1 LSCLKLGHKIS
12 LDEEVKM
19 QVYLDNN
26 ATTMCDPQVV
36 EAMQPFFSELYGNP
50 SSLHKFGTSAHPAL
64 RNAINQVYSAL
75 NASDEDDIVFTS
87 CATESNNWVLKSV
100 WIDHILNGDKNH
112 IVTTEVEHPSVLS
125 TCRFLEEQ
133 GVKVTYLPVNEEGIV
148 EAHTVKSFITEKTA
162 LVSIMWASNETGM
175 NFPIKEIGE
184 ICKDKGVLFHSDG
197 VQAVGKIPVDLQDVH
212 IDFVS
217 MSAHKFHGP
226 KGIGALYIRNS
237 QALSPHMH
245 GGEQMGHRRSG
256 TLNVPYIVGMGKALE
271 LATTNIEEKMASIR
285 AKRDRLED
293 ALLELSD
300 TFVVGK
306 REHRNPNTILISIR
320 GVEGEGMLW
329 DLNNGQIGA
338 STGSACASEDLEA
351 NTVMLA
357 IGADT
362 ELAHTGIRL
371 SLSRFTTDAEIDY
384 TIAHFK
390 SAVARLR
397 AISSSFAVV
406 QPTKGGEA
414 QACEIH

>member
-1 LSCLKLGHKIS
+1 
-12 LDEEVKM
+12 M

-36 EAMQPFFSELYGNP
+36 EAMLPFFSELYGNP
-50 SSLHKFGTSAHPAL
+50 NSLHKFGTAAHPAL
-64 RNAINQVYSAL
+64 SHAIDQVYNGL
-75 NASDEDDIVFTS
+75 NANDKDDIVFTS

-100 WIDHILNGDKNH
+100 FTDHIVNGDKNH
-112 IVTTEVEHPSVLS
+112 IVTTEVEHPSILA
-125 TCRFLEEQ
+125 TCKWLEDE
-133 GVKVTYLPVNEEGIV
+133 GVKVTYLPVNEQGVV

-175 NFPIKEIGE
+175 INPIKEIGE
-184 ICKDKGVLFHSDG
+184 ICKEKGVLFHSDG

-212 IDFVS
+212 MDFMS
-217 MSAHKFHGP
+217 FSAHKFHGP
-226 KGIGALYIRNS
+226 KGVGALYIKDS
-237 QALSPHMH
+237 QPLTPLLH
-245 GGEQMGHRRSG
+245 GGEHMGGRRSG
-256 TLNVPYIVGMGKALE
+256 TINVPYIVGMGKAVE
-271 LATTNIEEKMASIR
+271 LATSNMQETMAKIR

-293 ALLELSD
+293 ALVELSD
-300 TFVVGK
+300 TFVVGD
-306 REHRNPNTILISIR
+306 RDNRTPNTILISIK

-338 STGSACASEDLEA
+338 STGSACASADLEA

-357 IGADT
+357 IGADN

-390 SAVARLR
+390 DAVSRLR
-397 AISSSFAVV
+397 MISSSFAK
-406 QPTKGGEA
+406 QKPTAGGEV
-414 QACEIH
+414 QECELHHH